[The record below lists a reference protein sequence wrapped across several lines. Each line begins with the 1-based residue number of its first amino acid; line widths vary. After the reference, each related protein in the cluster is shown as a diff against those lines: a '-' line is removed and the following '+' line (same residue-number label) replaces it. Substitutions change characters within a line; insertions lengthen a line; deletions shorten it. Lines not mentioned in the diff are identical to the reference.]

1 MVVRKHVKPAS
12 NRRKPRDLIESI
24 LLDSVEKIEA
34 ASLVRMLTVNETDYL
49 ARVHKLLVNA
59 ESTDAEVDALAK
71 LTAAQG
77 NKVDD
82 AVTEL
87 LESLEGDQSN

>member
-1 MVVRKHVKPAS
+1 MVVRKHVKPVRS
-12 NRRKPRDLIESI
+12 QRKPRDLIESI
-24 LLDSVEKIEA
+24 LLDQVEKIEA
-34 ASLVRMLTVNETDYL
+34 VSLERAITVNESEFLQRT
-49 ARVHKLLVNA
+49 HKLLVHA
-59 ESTDAEVDALAK
+59 ESSDAEVDALGK

-77 NKVDD
+77 NKVDE

>member
-1 MVVRKHVKPAS
+1 MVVRKHVKPAPT
-12 NRRKPRDLIESI
+12 RRKPRDLIESI
-24 LLDSVEKIEA
+24 LLDQVEKIEQV
-34 ASLVRMLTVNETDYL
+34 SLARMITVNESEFLQRT
-49 ARVHKLLVNA
+49 HKLLVNA
-59 ESTDAEVDALAK
+59 ESADAEVDALGK

-87 LESLEGDQSN
+87 LESLENDQSN

>member
-1 MVVRKHVKPAS
+1 M
-12 NRRKPRDLIESI
+12 I
-24 LLDSVEKIEA
+24 
-34 ASLVRMLTVNETDYL
+34 TVNEADFLGRT
-49 ARVHKLLVNA
+49 HKLLVNA
-59 ESTDAEVDALAK
+59 ESADAEVDALGK

-87 LESLEGDQSN
+87 LESLEGDQKN